1 MAAKTS
7 PDLNELFDAWDKT
20 TGGGRDADKARQLC
34 HDYIA
39 AHPEDFA
46 EFDAL
51 IDRKDLTPEDVRD
64 AMVYLVDVAREKI
77 QHFTEAGMTAEAR
90 KLEDHKLL
98 VDVWIMSRIDP
109 QNIGGEA
116 HITVRRPNG

>member
-1 MAAKTS
+1 MPTKTV
-7 PDLNELFDAWDKT
+7 DLNDLFDAWDKS
-20 TGGGRDADKARQLC
+20 TGDGRDADRARQIC

-51 IDRKDLTPEDVRD
+51 FDQDLSPEEIRD
-64 AMVYLVDVAREKI
+64 SMVYLVDVAREMVPKWR
-77 QHFTEAGMTAEAR
+77 EAGMEAEAR

-116 HITVRRPNG
+116 HITVRIPTSG